1 MYCALYHSVNVNA
14 VVLYVDKE
22 YKVGFIKTE
31 FKNSLYSNYNV
42 TGVFEVKGIERYD
55 N

>member
-1 MYCALYHSVNVNA
+1 MPCIITPNA
-14 VVLYVDKE
+14 VVLYVDEE

-31 FKNSLYSNYNV
+31 LKNSLYSNCNI
-42 TGVFEVKGIERYD
+42 TGVFEFKGIERYD

>member
-1 MYCALYHSVNVNA
+1 MPCIITPNA
-14 VVLYVDKE
+14 VVLYVDEE

-31 FKNSLYSNYNV
+31 LKNSLYSNYNV